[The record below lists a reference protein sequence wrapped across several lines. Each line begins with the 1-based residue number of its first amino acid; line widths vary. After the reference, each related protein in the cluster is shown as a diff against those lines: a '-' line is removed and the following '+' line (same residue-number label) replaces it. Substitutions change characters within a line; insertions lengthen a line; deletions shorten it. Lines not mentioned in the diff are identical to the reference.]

1 MSTISLGMLNGHGDP
16 EQAKARH
23 PVPCGSHVLG
33 DGSLFAIAGP
43 DVLESRELA
52 LATARGLR
60 ESAERLDLPLVFKS
74 SYLKA
79 NRTAGSSYVGPGLEA
94 GLQILAEVKR
104 ETGLPILTD
113 VHSIEEVQHAAEV
126 ADVLQIPAFLS
137 RQTFLIRAAAETGR
151 VVNLK
156 KGQFLAPDDMA
167 RAVEKVTATG
177 NDKVI
182 LTERGTTF
190 GYHNLVVD
198 MRSLGRMRSIG
209 YPIVFDATHSVQLPS
224 SAGGVSGGEREF
236 VALLARA
243 AVGAGVDGVFLE
255 THPDP
260 DRALCDAP
268 SQWPLAEFEPL
279 FERLLAI
286 HAAATVTAG
295 AASDD

>member
-1 MSTISLGMLNGHGDP
+1 MTRAA
-16 EQAKARH
+16 QKARH

-52 LATARGLR
+52 LDTARGLR
-60 ESAERLDLPLVFKS
+60 EAAGRLGLPLIFKS

-94 GLQILAEVKR
+94 GLEILAEVRR

-113 VHSIEEVQHAAEV
+113 VHSIEEVAPAAEV

-156 KGQFLAPDDMA
+156 KGQFLAPEDMA
-167 RAVEKVTATG
+167 QAVEKVTAAG
-177 NDKVI
+177 NDRVI
-182 LTERGTTF
+182 VTERGTTF

-198 MRSLGRMRSIG
+198 MRSLGRLRG
-209 YPIVFDATHSVQLPS
+209 LGFPVVFDATHSVQLPS
-224 SAGGVSGGEREF
+224 AAGGVSGGEREF

-243 AVGAGVDGVFLE
+243 ATAAGVDGVFLE
-255 THPDP
+255 THPSP
-260 DRALCDAP
+260 DTALCDAA
-268 SQWPLAEFEPL
+268 SQWPLSDFEAL
-279 FERLLAI
+279 MRELREL
-286 HAAATVTAG
+286 HAVRGGTAVRQ
-295 AASDD
+295 